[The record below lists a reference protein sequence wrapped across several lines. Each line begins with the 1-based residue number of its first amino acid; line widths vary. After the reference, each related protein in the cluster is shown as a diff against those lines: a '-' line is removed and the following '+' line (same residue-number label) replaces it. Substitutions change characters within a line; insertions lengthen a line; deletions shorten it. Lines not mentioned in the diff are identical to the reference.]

1 MTDNTCLGKHL
12 LTASSQ
18 LGDSLDQDVLR
29 WGPRT
34 SLLAAVLLALQLYL
48 CYFAQG
54 SILSAAMQIW
64 VAAMWAGWSA
74 SVWVL
79 VRQPM
84 RIGRVLILGAAL
96 AWHCLLMGV
105 ARGQPAERYFIMLSS
120 FGILQTL
127 LATVLHLPV
136 WQSWREPATRL
147 PPRAQFNIISL
158 IVITTIVAGMM
169 VAIRR
174 YGPQVDDRF
183 LPGTLVVTSS
193 LVMVATLAMIVG
205 SRRRGYLLGLPLVT
219 AAGLVAAAI
228 AAASEPTDIPPSRE
242 SAAGSLVFNDF
253 WLIYGTIIVCFGW
266 LLWGLAACGRA
277 DALQKQT
284 LQQRT
289 SPSQD

>member
-84 RIGRVLILGAAL
+84 RMGRVLILGAAL

-136 WQSWREPATRL
+136 WQSWRESATRL

-205 SRRRGYLLGLPLVT
+205 SRRPGYLLGLPLVT
-219 AAGLVAAAI
+219 AAGLAAAAI
-228 AAASEPTDIPPSRE
+228 AAASEPTDIPASRE
-242 SAAGSLVFNDF
+242 PAAGSLVFNDF

-284 LQQRT
+284 L
-289 SPSQD
+289 